1 MHDDVPMY
9 DHAVAH
15 DPFVDDDM
23 TMYNDMAM
31 HDMVNVTHDNHLF
44 GGEAWRCSDAE
55 KHGGG
60 E

>member
-1 MHDDVPMY
+1 VHDDVPMY

-23 TMYNDMAM
+23 TM